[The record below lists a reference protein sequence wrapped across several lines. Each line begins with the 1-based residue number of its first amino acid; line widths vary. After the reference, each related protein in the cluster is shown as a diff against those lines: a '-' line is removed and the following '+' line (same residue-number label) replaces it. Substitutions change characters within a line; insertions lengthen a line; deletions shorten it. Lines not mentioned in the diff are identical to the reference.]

1 MSPPHNPAPPDLP
14 NLWGLKAFHF
24 KVHLLSLRPNHA
36 VLCCICVEGLITAAW
51 LYAACLVAQCLE
63 RSPGPSQ
70 LRLLVFPWDDLPPQI
85 FPTFPKFNYGGS
97 GLLSIGWVLVSA
109 SDPFSCLLGFS
120 EGNHVPVWW
129 NCRDK
134 VMKKSMRERTSSDR
148 PKLGSSSKGSRV
160 LTLLMVLWCACRQE
174 HGCPLRSPTSSW
186 KDQMQILAPSQWTE
200 ARNPHSW

>member
-1 MSPPHNPAPPDLP
+1 MTILHTIPPIPTSVSKRMSPPHNPAPPDLP

-120 EGNHVPVWW
+120 EGNHVPV
-129 NCRDK
+129 CK
-134 VMKKSMRERTSSDR
+134 HITA
-148 PKLGSSSKGSRV
+148 P
-160 LTLLMVLWCACRQE
+160 LTMSGPWTPVRWIPIWAC
-174 HGCPLRSPTSSW
+174 H
-186 KDQMQILAPSQWTE
+186 
-200 ARNPHSW
+200 